1 MNSYSRIIK
10 ARDVKLT
17 DAREEPRTGFVR
29 GLGVPP
35 GDDRWMREELP
46 GKAPAIT
53 QEEAARETAARQA
66 AADRRACEEL
76 KESLERERKH
86 LSLAS
91 ESVAKLMRELET
103 LKEKILHEA
112 EREILNLVFLVAGKV
127 VHREVREDSD
137 VILSVLRDAMKNV
150 RVKEDI
156 RIRMHPEDYRHMTE
170 AHPDFLAGFGDIA
183 IEKDEKIGR
192 GGAIVESPAWEVD
205 ARVDQQLDKIRETL
219 GDERGF

>member
-29 GLGVPP
+29 GFGVPP
-35 GDDRWMREELP
+35 GDDRLMREGLP

-53 QEEAARETAARQA
+53 KEEAARETAARQA

-76 KESLERERKH
+76 KESLDRERKH

-91 ESVAKLMRELET
+91 ESVAKLMRELEA
-103 LKEKILHEA
+103 LKEKLLHEA
-112 EREILNLVFLVAGKV
+112 EQEILNLVFLVAGKV
-127 VHREVREDSD
+127 VHREVQEDSD

-150 RVKEDI
+150 RVKEEI

-205 ARVDQQLDKIRETL
+205 ARVDQQMDKIRETL
-219 GDERGF
+219 GDELRF